1 MKYLKKLNFF
11 IESKKYQEEE
21 LDYYEEIIRLLD
33 KFNFYTLKKLIDSG
47 VSINSRN
54 DNGCTPL
61 MYAAARERFLQIGE
75 LIQLGA
81 DIFATDNKGEDV
93 IDYLGDDYSISRFE
107 ERLENVAPELYQEYL
122 TRKEAE
128 KYNL

>member
-1 MKYLKKLNFF
+1 MKNIPFNANEKG
-11 IESKKYQEEE
+11 
-21 LDYYEEIIRLLD
+21 RLLD
-33 KFNFYTLKKLIDSG
+33 EFKFDGLKRLIDSG

-61 MYAAARERFLQIGE
+61 MYAASRERFLQIGE

-81 DIFATDNKGEDV
+81 DIFATDNNGEDV
-93 IDYLGDDYSISRFE
+93 IDYLGDDYSISWFE
-107 ERLENVAPELYQEYL
+107 ERLESVAPELYQEYL